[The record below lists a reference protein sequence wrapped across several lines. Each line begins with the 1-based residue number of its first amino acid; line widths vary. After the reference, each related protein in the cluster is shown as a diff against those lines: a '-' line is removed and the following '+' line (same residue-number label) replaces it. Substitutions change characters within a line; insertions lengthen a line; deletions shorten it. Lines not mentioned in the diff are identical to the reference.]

1 MAQRLTEMNAEL
13 DVRNALGAIR
23 APCVVICR
31 TEDAWLSAD
40 NSRYL
45 AAHINGARG
54 SPPKRLWAPL
64 RRA

>member
-40 NSRYL
+40 DSRYL